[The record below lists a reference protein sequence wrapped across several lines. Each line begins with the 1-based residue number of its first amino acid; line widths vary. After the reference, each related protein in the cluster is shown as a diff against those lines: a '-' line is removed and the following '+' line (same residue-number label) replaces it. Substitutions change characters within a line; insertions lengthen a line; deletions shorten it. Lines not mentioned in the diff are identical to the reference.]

1 MTIRVVYKKTAKIF
15 PDPITFLYKKIRP
28 NNIVQNTFH
37 IYLKDR
43 CLFKNLNEDEF
54 DIIWGRLYHSYW
66 DDITYEEVSDII
78 TSDIAGDDSY

>member
-1 MTIRVVYKKTAKIF
+1 MYIKKPLKFSQTQLPFYI
-15 PDPITFLYKKIRP
+15 KKIRP

>member
-1 MTIRVVYKKTAKIF
+1 MTKNY
-15 PDPITFLYKKIRP
+15 
-28 NNIVQNTFH
+28 H
-37 IYLKDR
+37 IYFNGQ